1 MTRRPDWVKPVETE
15 DGRRYEVRASG
26 YRPDGSRYQF
36 KRRFETVE
44 AAVKWRS
51 TVVSEVAH
59 GTHAAPSEL
68 TVRRAV
74 DAWLAGQRIRPKTIS
89 SYITNLRPLVDAL
102 GDRPVQ
108 QITKGDIE
116 SLVQQLQKG
125 GLAMGDW
132 HAPTRLPKGA
142 KKKRDPWGPSSINP
156 CLSRTR
162 NVFTDL
168 QNQGVIARNPAA
180 LVKCLPKTKTEMHT
194 LTTDQVATLLTA
206 TAGQPLHVGWRLA
219 LMGLRRGEVLGLSW
233 NTVDFTANTLTI
245 RAVRQPVAGGS
256 AIGDTKTK
264 GSVRTLPM
272 PADLAAALRTER
284 KRQREAELALS
295 EWPGIGLVVVDEVGR
310 APHPDSFGKRW
321 RKALTDAGLPSV
333 RLHDA
338 RHSCATLMHLD
349 GVPIAVI
356 AAWLGH
362 SDPGFTL
369 ATYGHSQ
376 DRALTAAAERLCV
389 ITGGAAGDR
398 AE

>member
-1 MTRRPDWVKPVETE
+1 MARRPDWVKPVETD

-51 TVVSEVAH
+51 TVVSEVAR
-59 GTHAAPSEL
+59 GTHVSPSGL
-68 TVRRAV
+68 TVRQAV
-74 DAWLAGQRIRPKTIS
+74 DQWLAGQRIKPKTMS
-89 SYITNLRPLVDAL
+89 SYVTNLRPLVDAL

-108 QITKGDIE
+108 SITKGDIE
-116 SLVQQLQKG
+116 GLVQVLRAG

-132 HAPTRLPKGA
+132 HAPKVLKG
-142 KKKRDPWGPSSINP
+142 KPKRDPWGPSSINP
-156 CLSRTR
+156 CLSRAR

-168 QNQGVIARNPAA
+168 HNQGLIARNPAA
-180 LVKCLPKTKTEMHT
+180 LVKSLPKVKTEMHT
-194 LTTDQVATLLTA
+194 LTTDQVATLLHA
-206 TAGQPLHVGWRLA
+206 TAGKPLHVGWRLA
-219 LMGLRRGEVLGLSW
+219 LMGLRRGEVLGLAW
-233 NTVDFTANTLTI
+233 TAVDFTANTLTI
-245 RAVRQPVAGGS
+245 LAARQPVAGGS
-256 AIGDTKTK
+256 ATGDTKTK

-272 PADLAAALRTER
+272 PADLAAALRAER

-295 EWPGIGLVVVDEVGR
+295 AWPNTAGLVVVDETGNP
-310 APHPDSFGKRW
+310 PHPDSFGKRW
-321 RKALTDAGLPSV
+321 RKALADAGLPVV

-362 SDPGFTL
+362 SDAGFAL

-376 DRALTAAAERLCV
+376 DHALTAAAERLGV
-389 ITGGAAGDR
+389 ITGGSAEKR